1 MVPWLRF
8 IVQARVNSNNFG
20 RLLFTLHRLLLER
33 ESEYSLVAPRWWL
46 GVDGE
51 LCRQVRR
58 IKCIYSSP
66 EAAAWPGMNNRFLGN
81 YLLSPALRKG
91 WNWNWNECHRGSGWV
106 VVLQWNCRKDALL
119 GLLQLNWMA
128 AAQCSG
134 HSFQRTSVAIRF
146 VYILLIW
153 SVLGLGHSHCQW
165 MGILWNGKPNLLGK
179 VNKRMAYSFGHIDHS
194 WSLAN

>member
-20 RLLFTLHRLLLER
+20 RLLFTLHRLLER
-33 ESEYSLVAPRWWL
+33 ESEYSLVAPRCWL
-46 GVDGE
+46 GE

-106 VVLQWNCRKDALL
+106 VVCNETAAKTPSLDCFSWTGWRRPNVAATLFKGLRLQFGSCTYNSS
-119 GLLQLNWMA
+119 GLCWDWDI
-128 AAQCSG
+128 
-134 HSFQRTSVAIRF
+134 HIV
-146 VYILLIW
+146 
-153 SVLGLGHSHCQW
+153 
-165 MGILWNGKPNLLGK
+165 NGWEYCGT
-179 VNKRMAYSFGHIDHS
+179 VNQICWER
-194 WSLAN
+194 